1 MNTELTKSAKKSL
14 AIIYKDYCQRLKEGQ
29 AKNQAIQFKE
39 KPDGVSDDLKELK
52 HAGFVNVDILG
63 NFELTD
69 HAVIFMETKTVET
82 IKEWLSFGAQ
92 FIP

>member
-1 MNTELTKSAKKSL
+1 MDIELTKSAKKSL
-14 AIIYKDYCQRLKEGQ
+14 AIIYKDYCQRLKEGIP
-29 AKNQAIQFKE
+29 KKQAIQFKE

-52 HAGFVNVDILG
+52 NAGFINVDILG
-63 NFELTD
+63 DFELTD
-69 HAVIFMETKTVET
+69 HAIIFMEHKTVET